1 MIDPSK
7 FKPLRSTALLSREGA
22 SKPAEVVGLGRGEVL
37 VEGVDGLLEGT
48 LLKLQFKLPHVREE
62 MIVDVRVVGEI
73 GEGTPASPLRTR
85 MRFARAGED
94 VMREID
100 RFLARAAEA
109 PMTPRPPT
117 APSGGRAA
125 AHPAPPAAGATGG
138 EIGVGS
144 VVGGRYQVN
153 AALTPDSAFL
163 DFEGVDRN
171 TGSPVLL
178 RALRDDHRQDPAW
191 LAQFR
196 DLNLGARAI
205 QHPHVLRIFDY
216 VSEPGREVVVTEHA
230 RGPRLTQLLKTRG
243 AFALDA
249 IGRLSR
255 QVLAGVG
262 AVRAKGLP
270 YGCIHPGRVRFSS
283 GFNARVSDIAVAQML
298 PLAYIASDD
307 DAIAFVAPEA
317 RLGAVPTER
326 SEVYS
331 FGMLLYAVAIGRT
344 PFGVE
349 ERGGLEI
356 QPDLEPTPPGE
367 AQPAVPAALV
377 PIIERAIA
385 VEPSARFP
393 SLDDLAAELWPL
405 FEEAPAE
412 RAATSRIL
420 VVEDDPSLRY
430 LIVSLLRSAGH
441 EVLVAEN
448 GIDALEIAFKEP
460 LDLICLDIRMPR
472 MDGFEVCMVLRSDE
486 RTKKMKILVVSAV
499 TSQDTV
505 TLMESL
511 GATEFLPKPFEEPEL
526 LARVAKLLGR

>member
-62 MIVDVRVVGEI
+62 MIVDVRVVGET

-85 MRFARAGED
+85 MRLARAGED

-109 PMTPRPPT
+109 PVTPRPPT
-117 APSGGRAA
+117 VVPARASAGA
-125 AHPAPPAAGATGG
+125 ASAAAGA
-138 EIGVGS
+138 IGVGS
-144 VVGGRYQVN
+144 VIGGRYQVN

-171 TGSPVLL
+171 TGNPVLL
-178 RALRDDHRQDPAW
+178 RALREDHRQDPTW
-191 LAQFR
+191 VAQFR
-196 DLNLGARAI
+196 DLHLAARAVH
-205 QHPHVLRIFDY
+205 HPHLLRVFDY
-216 VSEPGREVVVTEHA
+216 VSEPEREVVVTEHA

-255 QVLAGVG
+255 QLLAGIG
-262 AVRAKGLP
+262 AVHAKGLP
-270 YGCIHPGRVRFSS
+270 YGCIHPGRVRISS
-283 GFNARVSDIAVAQML
+283 GFNARVSDVAVAQML
-298 PLAYIASDD
+298 PLAHIAPDD
-307 DAIAFVAPEA
+307 DAIAYVAPEA
-317 RLGAVPTER
+317 RLGAVPSQR

-331 FGMLLYAVAIGRT
+331 FGMLLYALALGRT
-344 PFGVE
+344 PFGAE
-349 ERGGLEI
+349 ERAGLDI

-367 AQPAVPAALV
+367 ARPAVPPALV

-385 VEPSARFP
+385 VEPSARFA
-393 SLDDLAAELWPL
+393 SLDDLAAELLPL
-405 FEEAPAE
+405 FAEAPVE

-448 GIDALEIAFKEP
+448 GIDALEIAFREP

-486 RTKKMKILVVSAV
+486 RSKKMKILVVSAV

>member
-22 SKPAEVVGLGRGEVL
+22 SKAAEVVGLGRGEVRG
-37 VEGVDGLLEGT
+37 EGVDGVLGGSV
-48 LLKLQFKLPHVREE
+48 LKREVKLPHVRDE
-62 MIVDVRVVGEI
+62 MIVDVRVVGEV

-85 MRFARAGED
+85 MRFARATED

-100 RFLARAAEA
+100 RFLARAADA
-109 PMTPRPPT
+109 PATPRPPT
-117 APSGGRAA
+117 AAPGAA
-125 AHPAPPAAGATGG
+125 AAQPAPGTAGG

-144 VVGGRYQVN
+144 VIGGRYQVT
-153 AALTPDSAFL
+153 AALTPDSAFH

-171 TGSPVLL
+171 TGNPVLL
-178 RALRDDHRQDPAW
+178 RALREDHRQNPAW
-191 LAQFR
+191 VAQFR
-196 DLNLGARAI
+196 ELHLAARAV
-205 QHPHVLRIFDY
+205 QHPHVLRLFDY
-216 VSEPGREVVVTEHA
+216 VSEPGREVVVSEHA

-243 AFALDA
+243 AFALDS

-255 QVLAGVG
+255 HVLAGIG
-262 AVRAKGLP
+262 AVHAKGLP
-270 YGCIHPGRVRFSS
+270 YGCIHPGRVRISS
-283 GFNARVSDIAVAQML
+283 GFNARVSDVAVAQML
-298 PLAYIASDD
+298 PLAHIAADD
-307 DAIAFVAPEA
+307 DAVAYVPPET
-317 RLGAVPTER
+317 RLGAVPSER

-331 FGMLLYAVAIGRT
+331 FGMLLYAVALGRT
-344 PFGVE
+344 PFSAE
-349 ERGGLEI
+349 ERAGLDI

-367 AQPAVPAALV
+367 ARPAVPEALV
-377 PIIERAIA
+377 PIIERATA
-385 VEPSARFP
+385 VEPSARFAT
-393 SLDDLAAELWPL
+393 LDDLAAALLPL
-405 FEEAPAE
+405 FEDAPVE
-412 RAATSRIL
+412 RPANSRIL
-420 VVEDDPSLRY
+420 VVDDDPSLRY

-486 RTKKMKILVVSAV
+486 RTKKVKILVVSAV

-511 GATEFLPKPFEEPEL
+511 GATEFLPKPFEEPDL
-526 LARVAKLLGR
+526 LGRVAKLLGR